1 MSERR
6 EVDSATQEWQALQR
20 ASYESSAPTTIVS
33 PSAGAGRPSTSR
45 CVIVAGPP
53 QRWQT
58 ACSLS
63 TSSARQSSSGIE
75 PNGRPRKSWS
85 SPDDDDAR
93 SALDEH
99 VDDEHDPRREELHL
113 VDPDHVVGLG
123 EARDVLRPRHR
134 DGAHLRACVADDVAD
149 VVAVV
154 DARLHDQRA
163 LAGDLG
169 AAQPADQLLA
179 LAAEHRAADDLEPA
193 AALWEQPDHGRD
205 PSRAVRRTPSSGRRP
220 SGRGAGG

>member
-1 MSERR
+1 MSARR
-6 EVDSATQEWQALQR
+6 GSAGSASSWQARQR
-20 ASYESSAPTTIVS
+20 ASYESSAPTTIVA

-45 CVIVAGPP
+45 CVIVAGPQ

-85 SPDDDDAR
+85 RPDTTTRVPRSTSTSMEDDGR
-93 SALDEH
+93 C
-99 VDDEHDPRREELHL
+99 EELHL
-113 VDPDHVVGLG
+113 VDPDHVVRLG
-123 EARDVLRPRHR
+123 EAGNLLGPRHR
-134 DGAHLRACVADDVAD
+134 DGAHLRAGVAHHMAD

-169 AAQPADQLLA
+169 AAQAADQLLA

-193 AALWEQPDHGRD
+193 AALWEQPDHRRD
-205 PSRAVRRTPSSGRRP
+205 PSQSVRRTLSSGRRP